1 MPLTLLKKNAI
12 ALYGWCRL
20 FLLPAHWGVV
30 RRHLFPPKPSPHPDA
45 DHLRATIDWLCRAQ
59 DVTGDG
65 GASAGYFCRRGWV
78 HPYPETTGYIIPT
91 FLRYAARQR
100 DDAYLERARRMGAW
114 EIDIQ
119 LPSGAVRGGRGR
131 IGDRPYPI
139 VFNTGQV
146 LLGWAALYRTTGEE
160 RFLEAA
166 EGASDWLLQVQDDDG
181 KWSRHT
187 YMDVP
192 HAYHTRVAWPLLEIH
207 ALTGVERYRAAARR
221 HVEWSLNQAGPSG
234 WLPHMELVPGED
246 PPTHTIA
253 YTLRGLLEISA
264 HLEELRQPILEIVLR
279 ASDHLLQALS
289 DAPPAGLPATFDAD
303 WRPTSSGSCPTGN
316 AQLAI
321 LWLELYRQ
329 QRDPR
334 FADAAISL
342 LEGIKATQSLDARH
356 PGIRG
361 GIAGSTPIWGPYIPY
376 AYPNWAAKFFA
387 DALMKKEEIQL

>member
-1 MPLTLLKKNAI
+1 MPRLSIKKTAITLCE
-12 ALYGWCRL
+12 WSRL
-20 FLLPAHWGVV
+20 LLLPAHWGVA
-30 RRHLFPPKPSPHPDA
+30 RRSLFPPRSSRHPDT
-45 DHLRATIDWLCRAQ
+45 DHLQATIDWLCRAQ
-59 DVTGDG
+59 DVTGHG
-65 GASAGYFCRRGWV
+65 GASAGYFCKRGWM

-100 DDAYLERARRMGAW
+100 DDAYLERARRMGDW

-146 LLGWAALYRTTGEE
+146 LLGWSALYRTTREE

-166 EGASDWLLQVQDDDG
+166 VCASDWLLQVQDDDG

-207 ALTGVERYRAAARR
+207 ALTGEGKYRTAAQR
-221 HVEWSLNQAGPSG
+221 HVDWSLNQANSDG
-234 WLPHMELVPGED
+234 WFAHMELVPGED

-253 YTLRGLLEISA
+253 YTLRGLLETSA
-264 HLEELRQPILEIVLR
+264 YLEELRQPILEIVLR
-279 ASDHLLQALS
+279 ASNHLLQALAK
-289 DAPPAGLPATFDAD
+289 APPTGLPATFDAS
-303 WRPTSSGSCPTGN
+303 WQPTASGSCLTGN

-329 QRDPR
+329 QPDPR
-334 FADAAISL
+334 FAEAAVSL
-342 LEGIKATQSLDARH
+342 LEEIKATQSLVTSH
-356 PGIRG
+356 SGIRG
-361 GIAGSTPIWGPYIPY
+361 GIAGSLPVWGPYIPF

-387 DALMKKEEIQL
+387 DGLMKKEEILP

>member
-1 MPLTLLKKNAI
+1 MPFILFKKTAI
-12 ALYGWCRL
+12 ALYEWSRL
-20 FLLPAHWGVV
+20 LLLPAHWGVV
-30 RRHLFPPKPSPHPDA
+30 RRDLFPLQSSQHPDT
-45 DHLRATIDWLCRAQ
+45 DHLQATIDWLCRAQ
-59 DVTGDG
+59 DVADHG
-65 GASAGYFCRRGWV
+65 GVSAGYFCKRGWM

-91 FLRYAARQR
+91 FLCYAARQQ
-100 DDAYLERARRMGAW
+100 DDLYLQRARRMGDW

-119 LPSGAVRGGRGR
+119 LPTGAVRGGRGR

-146 LLGWAALYRTTGEE
+146 LLGWTALYRTSREE
-160 RFLEAA
+160 RFLGAA
-166 EGASDWLLQVQDDDG
+166 VRASDWLLQVQDDDG
-181 KWSRHT
+181 KWSSHT

-192 HAYHTRVAWPLLEIH
+192 HAYHTRVAWPLLEVH
-207 ALTGVERYRAAARR
+207 ALTGEGKYRTAARR
-221 HVEWSLNQAGPSG
+221 HVEWALNQANPDG
-234 WLPHMELVPGED
+234 WFAHIELAPGED

-289 DAPPAGLPATFDAD
+289 DASPTGLPATFDAT
-303 WRPTSSGSCPTGN
+303 WRPTASGSCLTGN

-334 FADAAISL
+334 FANAAVSL

-361 GIAGSTPIWGPYIPY
+361 GIAGSTPIWGPYIPF

-387 DALMKKEEIQL
+387 DALMKKEAILP